1 VLCEERRNGL
11 FGLLGGGGEG
21 DALIVGVTVAVSQY
35 AVVFVMFVAVVAVL
49 SVGVVEVFVFLVVV
63 LVNVVVGSRGGL
75 LLARCEF
82 RGFGHGW
89 RQRG

>member
-1 VLCEERRNGL
+1 
-11 FGLLGGGGEG
+11 
-21 DALIVGVTVAVSQY
+21 
-35 AVVFVMFVAVVAVL
+35 MFVAVVAVL

-75 LLARCEF
+75 LLARCEL